1 MARPA
6 LEVDEDNALGFA
18 EAGAACVILFGGG
31 LLQTEKIRQ
40 AESEN
45 RGASNPE
52 QLAPS
57 DAVARILPCETGNDK
72 HNGTSGECLIASGE
86 RSGGISASRAAFV
99 TPCIA
104 KIVYPDDSHIVK
116 SIHRRNC

>member
-6 LEVDEDNALGFA
+6 LEVDEDHTLGFA
-18 EAGAACVILFGGG
+18 EAGAAGVILFGGS

-40 AESEN
+40 AETEN

-72 HNGTSGECLIASGE
+72 HNGTSGECFDRVWRAFWRDIGEPGCVCHPVHRKDSISG
-86 RSGGISASRAAFV
+86 
-99 TPCIA
+99 
-104 KIVYPDDSHIVK
+104 
-116 SIHRRNC
+116 